1 MVIKILGAGCSNCK
15 KLEENARKALA
26 ESGLPG
32 EVQKV
37 EDLQEIMAYGVM
49 STPALVL
56 DEAVVSFG
64 KVLNPKEILK
74 LLQK

>member
-1 MVIKILGAGCSNCK
+1 MVIKILGTGCSNCK

-26 ESGLPG
+26 ESGLPR

-49 STPALVL
+49 STPAMVL

>member
-1 MVIKILGAGCSNCK
+1 MIIKILGTGCSNCK

-26 ESGLPG
+26 ESGLSG

-37 EDLQEIMAYGVM
+37 ENLEEIMAYGVM

-74 LLQK
+74 LLLK